1 MPSVLTQLGG
11 FQLAR
16 GDVTAAKDRLLSAL
30 KKNPQATVSRIN
42 LADLHRTLGDD
53 AAAKVL
59 LDEGIALNANDA
71 GLWFSLGLLEVRL
84 GNHDAALVALKKAA
98 ALEETPG
105 YYHYVL
111 AVALN
116 DQGQP
121 AEALETLAY
130 TQRQAPGQP
139 NVLAALAQYSLL
151 AGDQAAAT
159 RYQAELNAMLK
170 AAGWQ

>member
-1 MPSVLTQLGG
+1 
-11 FQLAR
+11 
-16 GDVTAAKDRLLSAL
+16 
-30 KKNPQATVSRIN
+30 
-42 LADLHRTLGDD
+42 
-53 AAAKVL
+53 
-59 LDEGIALNANDA
+59 
-71 GLWFSLGLLEVRL
+71 VRR

-98 ALEETPG
+98 ALEVTPG

-116 DQGQP
+116 DQGQ
-121 AEALETLAY
+121 AKEALETLTY
-130 TQRQAPGQP
+130 TQGQAPGQP